1 MRSAAKRIWY
11 ISMFIVGTATIGRN
25 RDDTT
30 VLKSNQLYKDYS
42 IFVRTYET
50 RCYRRRSSPF
60 RPVDIVTCQLLRSH
74 QGDNAIGTRVM
85 AGFPRSEPHNTRLV
99 KKKKATIPICKRAAL
114 LCEVFQHYT
123 AACIWLEPHYFPS
136 ENGCSPSSPLRWYS
150 IILQRGSYSVK
161 IRKEGGVTRC
171 IRT

>member
-1 MRSAAKRIWY
+1 
-11 ISMFIVGTATIGRN
+11 MFIVGTATIGRN

-99 KKKKATIPICKRAAL
+99 KKKSNHSYLQKSRLIVRSLSTLHSGLHLTRTTLFSFRERVLAIVA
-114 LCEVFQHYT
+114 
-123 AACIWLEPHYFPS
+123 
-136 ENGCSPSSPLRWYS
+136 SS
-150 IILQRGSYSVK
+150 V
-161 IRKEGGVTRC
+161 V
-171 IRT
+171 